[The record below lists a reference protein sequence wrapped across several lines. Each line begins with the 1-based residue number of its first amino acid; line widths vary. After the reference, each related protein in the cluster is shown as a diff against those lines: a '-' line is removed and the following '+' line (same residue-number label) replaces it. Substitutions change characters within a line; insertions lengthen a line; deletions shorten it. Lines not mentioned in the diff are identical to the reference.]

1 MSYYY
6 YHYYYQSALA
16 ILYFSIGQEIN
27 ILIFN
32 SKIEKIRAVFSF
44 LVIFTRKWE
53 NSGVFMTLSNMYG
66 ETIFAKSFIINTW

>member
-44 LVIFTRKWE
+44 LVIFTRK
-53 NSGVFMTLSNMYG
+53 
-66 ETIFAKSFIINTW
+66 